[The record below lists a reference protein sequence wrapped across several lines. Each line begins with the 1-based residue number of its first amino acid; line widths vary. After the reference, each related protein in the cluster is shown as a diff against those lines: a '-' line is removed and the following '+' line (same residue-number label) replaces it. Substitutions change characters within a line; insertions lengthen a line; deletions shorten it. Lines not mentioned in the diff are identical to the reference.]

1 MEKGLAALETLWN
14 EDIGQ
19 YTCFNRVKGELSSVS
34 SVGGILAAFAP
45 IKSERAAQIAD
56 RISAMKNYSTYAV
69 PSQDPKDAEYD
80 GERYWRGPVWLIV
93 NYMIAN
99 GLARAGQSDVAN
111 IIEKDSLTLI
121 EQSGFAEYYDPITGA
136 PCGGGQFTWTAAMV
150 IEFIKQS
157 KAVA

>member
-1 MEKGLAALETLWN
+1 MH
-14 EDIGQ
+14 I
-19 YTCFNRVKGELSSVS
+19 
-34 SVGGILAAFAP
+34 

-56 RISAMKNYSTYAV
+56 RISAMKDYSTYAV
-69 PSQDPKDAEYD
+69 PSHDQMDAEFD

-99 GLARAGQSDVAN
+99 GLARAGQSNVAN

-121 EQSGFAEYYDPITGA
+121 EKSGFAEYYDPITGA

>member
-1 MEKGLAALETLWN
+1 MP
-14 EDIGQ
+14 
-19 YTCFNRVKGELSSVS
+19 S
-34 SVGGILAAFAP
+34 
-45 IKSERAAQIAD
+45 SERTAQIAG
-56 RISAMKNYSTYAV
+56 RISAMKDYSTYAV
-69 PSQDPKDAEYD
+69 PSHDPKDAEYD

-99 GLARAGQSDVAN
+99 EFARAGQLDVAN
-111 IIEKDSLTLI
+111 IIENDSLTLI
-121 EQSGFAEYYDPITGA
+121 EKSGFAEYYDPITGA